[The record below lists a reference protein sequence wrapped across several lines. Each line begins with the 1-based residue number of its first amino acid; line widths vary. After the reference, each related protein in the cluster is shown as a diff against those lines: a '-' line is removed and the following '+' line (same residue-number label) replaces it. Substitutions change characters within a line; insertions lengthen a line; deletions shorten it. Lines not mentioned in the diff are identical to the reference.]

1 MKRGIKIFGAIF
13 FVSMLLTSCS
23 GGSIEQDAKK
33 MADLQ
38 CQAQQLSKKAMT
50 GDMSVI
56 AESTKL
62 ASDAAALS
70 KELEGK
76 YTSDEDKR
84 KFGEALL
91 KEMAN
96 CN

>member
-1 MKRGIKIFGAIF
+1 M
-13 FVSMLLTSCS
+13 S
-23 GGSIEQDAKK
+23 
-33 MADLQ
+33 
-38 CQAQQLSKKAMT
+38 

-56 AESTKL
+56 AESSKL
-62 ASDAAALS
+62 ATEAAALS
-70 KELEGK
+70 KEMEGK
-76 YTSDEDKR
+76 YTSEEDRR

>member
-1 MKRGIKIFGAIF
+1 MRKGFKFFGTVL
-13 FVSMLLTSCS
+13 FVSIMLTSCS

-38 CQAQQLSKKAMT
+38 CQAQQLSKKAMS

-56 AESTKL
+56 AESSKL
-62 ASDAAALS
+62 ATEAAALS
-70 KELEGK
+70 KEMEGK
-76 YTSDEDKR
+76 YTSEEDRR